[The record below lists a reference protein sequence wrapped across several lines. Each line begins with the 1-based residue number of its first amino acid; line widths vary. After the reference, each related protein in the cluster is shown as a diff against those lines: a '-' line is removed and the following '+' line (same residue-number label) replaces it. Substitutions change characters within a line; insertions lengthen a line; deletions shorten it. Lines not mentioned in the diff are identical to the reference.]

1 MKNYSNHSSKSNMQ
15 NDCFDC
21 GYIMEDI
28 SVFVTFEILV
38 ALMSLLVVSASSL
51 VIYKITKSQ
60 LKKIRYDVAFICLSV
75 SDIGVG
81 LFSVPIPGIRE
92 YYDRSCR
99 SIPLIVNFAIILFT
113 SFPYS
118 FSCLFTTFIAVDR
131 MFAITLAQKY
141 TNLISQKIFK
151 VIAITLFL
159 ISVTGS
165 SILITQKKYII
176 VWIHNYVELVSGVVC
191 LAVVM
196 LAHLF
201 ILHFA
206 TRRKELKQ
214 LRKHH
219 GKNSNGKRL
228 TNTIICVCTS
238 QLICFIPY
246 LLLRFLQLRGHIPY
260 KLYEDMR
267 PWLGLLVYCQCFCN
281 ALIILHNKKNKNI
294 SKK

>member
-1 MKNYSNHSSKSNMQ
+1 
-15 NDCFDC
+15 
-21 GYIMEDI
+21 
-28 SVFVTFEILV
+28 
-38 ALMSLLVVSASSL
+38 
-51 VIYKITKSQ
+51 
-60 LKKIRYDVAFICLSV
+60 
-75 SDIGVG
+75 
-81 LFSVPIPGIRE
+81 
-92 YYDRSCR
+92 
-99 SIPLIVNFAIILFT
+99 
-113 SFPYS
+113 
-118 FSCLFTTFIAVDR
+118 

-228 TNTIICVCTS
+228 TNTIISVCIS
-238 QLICFIPY
+238 QLICFVPY

-260 KLYEDMR
+260 KLYEDIR